1 MIEIFHSDAGPDAIA
16 DAVVQDEATA
26 EAVVN
31 CLRRHRRGKGS
42 TPRAFAQRADGKR
55 YTFPKVGHDDWR

>member
-1 MIEIFHSDAGPDAIA
+1 MIQIFHSDADTAPA
-16 DAVVQDEATA
+16 AVVHDEPTA

-55 YTFPKVGHDDWR
+55 YTFPKDGHDDWRR